1 MKISEIIPTPQPRLI
16 SEGVIPDRFDKVD
29 VDALEALIDRNGLA
43 QVMLALVH
51 ICGEK
56 AEHIRTN
63 WQPYVSDAEDWDV
76 VSDLLI
82 SPRLS
87 RALDSPSFK

>member
-16 SEGVIPDRFDKVD
+16 SEGVIPDVD
-29 VDALEALIDRNGLA
+29 IDALEALIDRNGLA

-51 ICGEK
+51 ICGGR

-63 WQPYVSDAEDWDV
+63 WQPYVSDAEDWDI

>member
-16 SEGVIPDRFDKVD
+16 SEGVIPDVD
-29 VDALEALIDRNGLA
+29 IDALEALIDRIGLA

-87 RALDSPSFK
+87 RALNSPSFE

>member
-16 SEGVIPDRFDKVD
+16 SEGVIPDVD
-29 VDALEALIDRNGLA
+29 IDALEALIDRNGLA

-87 RALDSPSFK
+87 RALNSPIFE

>member
-16 SEGVIPDRFDKVD
+16 SEGVIPEVD
-29 VDALEALIDRNGLA
+29 IDALEVLIDRNGLA

-87 RALDSPSFK
+87 RALNSPSFK